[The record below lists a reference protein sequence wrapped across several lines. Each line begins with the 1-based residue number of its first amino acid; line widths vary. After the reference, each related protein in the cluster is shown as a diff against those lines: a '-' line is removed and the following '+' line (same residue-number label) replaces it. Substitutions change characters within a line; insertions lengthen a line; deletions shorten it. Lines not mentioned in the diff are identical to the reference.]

1 MRFVRSVLC
10 VLLVLTLSVGFA
22 VAEAE
27 DKYVV
32 DGEETVLI
40 DNGDF
45 RLYLTGEYSSIDGVN
60 GVSGDF
66 MSHLSCVVE
75 NNGDEEI
82 GSISYSGVI
91 NGWSLGSNYTMS
103 NVNGVRPGTKAK
115 TDIWFTTED
124 TEVTSYEDLETMELT
139 FEVKDEDYDTM
150 FEVSTGVVHFHA
162 TPEDAAAAVEETAV
176 EAEEETVV
184 EPEEETAV
192 EPEEAAS
199 DETPAAEQ
207 QASEPIILYSDDYE
221 TLEVGSRGDAVRDLQ
236 QALVDQGFL
245 SGGVDGIFGN
255 GTAGGVEAFQESAG
269 LEPTGIADAETQ
281 SKLFGGIDVRAALM
295 AEPWFANGG
304 SDTTLNALTF
314 GEDEVTI
321 TQLVFDGNGRH
332 VNAENAV
339 PYTLDESGLTITLLD
354 GSALELTCAASG
366 NRLVLGDGEYLS
378 ATQVDEG
385 LQGYW
390 VYYER
395 GSLPPLISYSEA
407 EYHVRFEDGMMAYE
421 HANTSALDDNEF
433 FYWGPYEDE
442 YTLGLG
448 AFETD
453 IREGDVF
460 SFNIIDG
467 SPVLLRYS
475 DVFTPTDEGF
485 PGPNGYPF

>member
-22 VAEAE
+22 VAEE
-27 DKYVV
+27 TKDKYVV

-40 DNGDF
+40 DSEGF
-45 RLYLTGEYSSIDGVN
+45 RLYLTGEYTATDDTN
-60 GVSGDF
+60 GNNGDF
-66 MSHLSCVVE
+66 MSYLSCVVE

-82 GSISYSGVI
+82 GYITYSGTI
-91 NGWSLGSNYTMS
+91 NGWSLGSNYTML
-103 NVNGVRPGTKAK
+103 NVEGLQPGAKAK
-115 TDIWFTTED
+115 TDIWFTTEI

-139 FEVKDEDYDTM
+139 FDVKDEDYFTM

-162 TPEDAAAAVEETAV
+162 TPKDAAAAVEETAV

-184 EPEEETAV
+184 EPEE
-192 EPEEAAS
+192 AAS
-199 DETPAAEQ
+199 DEAPAAEQ

-295 AEPWFANGG
+295 AEPWFSNGG

-314 GEDEVTI
+314 DEDEVTI
-321 TQLVFDGNGRH
+321 TQIVYAVGGNAVGRH
-332 VNAENAV
+332 VNSKNAV

-354 GSALELTCAASG
+354 GSALELTYAASG

-390 VYYER
+390 VYYDR
-395 GSLPPLISYSEA
+395 YNPYVSNFASDH
-407 EYHVRFEDGMMAYE
+407 HVHFEDGVMAYE
-421 HANTSALDDNEF
+421 YATISAYSSDEY
-433 FYWGPYEDE
+433 FYYGPYEGA

-448 AFETD
+448 KFETD
-453 IREGDVF
+453 IDVDEF
-460 SFNIIDG
+460 AFNIIDG
-467 SPVLLRYS
+467 SPVLLYY
-475 DVFTPTDEGF
+475 DQVCTPTDEGF
-485 PGPNGYPF
+485 PGRYGYRF

>member
-75 NNGDEEI
+75 NKGDEEI
-82 GSISYSGVI
+82 SSISYSGVI
-91 NGWSLGSNYTMS
+91 NGWSLGSSHVMS
-103 NVNGVRPGTKAK
+103 GTNGVRPGTKAK

-162 TPEDAAAAVEETAV
+162 TPEDAAAAEETAV

-184 EPEEETAV
+184 EPEE
-192 EPEEAAS
+192 AAS
-199 DETPAAEQ
+199 DEAPAAEQ

-354 GSALELTCAASG
+354 GSTLELTYAASG

-390 VYYER
+390 VYYDR
-395 GSLPPLISYSEA
+395 DNPYVANFASDH
-407 EYHVRFEDGMMAYE
+407 HVHFEDGVMEYEYATISAYSSDE
-421 HANTSALDDNEF
+421 Y
-433 FYWGPYEDE
+433 FYYGPYEGA

-453 IREGDVF
+453 MRHGDAF
-460 SFNIIDG
+460 AFNIIDG

-485 PGPNGYPF
+485 PGPNGYRF

>member
-1 MRFVRSVLC
+1 
-10 VLLVLTLSVGFA
+10 
-22 VAEAE
+22 
-27 DKYVV
+27 
-32 DGEETVLI
+32 
-40 DNGDF
+40 
-45 RLYLTGEYSSIDGVN
+45 
-60 GVSGDF
+60 
-66 MSHLSCVVE
+66 
-75 NNGDEEI
+75 
-82 GSISYSGVI
+82 
-91 NGWSLGSNYTMS
+91 MS

-162 TPEDAAAAVEETAV
+162 TPEDAAAAEETAV
-176 EAEEETVV
+176 EAEEETV
-184 EPEEETAV
+184 V

-354 GSALELTCAASG
+354 GSTLELTYAASG

-390 VYYER
+390 VYYDR
-395 GSLPPLISYSEA
+395 DNPYVANFASDH
-407 EYHVRFEDGMMAYE
+407 HVHFEDGVMEYEYATISAYSSDE
-421 HANTSALDDNEF
+421 Y
-433 FYWGPYEDE
+433 FYYGPYEGA

-453 IREGDVF
+453 MRHGDAF
-460 SFNIIDG
+460 AFNIIDG

-485 PGPNGYPF
+485 PGPNGYRF

>member
-162 TPEDAAAAVEETAV
+162 TPEDAAAAEETAV
-176 EAEEETVV
+176 EAEEETV
-184 EPEEETAV
+184 V

-354 GSALELTCAASG
+354 GSTLELTYAASG

-390 VYYER
+390 VYYDR
-395 GSLPPLISYSEA
+395 DNPYVANFASDH
-407 EYHVRFEDGMMAYE
+407 HVHFEDGVMEYEYATISAYSSDE
-421 HANTSALDDNEF
+421 Y
-433 FYWGPYEDE
+433 FYYGPYEGA

-453 IREGDVF
+453 MRHGDAF
-460 SFNIIDG
+460 AFNIIDG

-485 PGPNGYPF
+485 PGPNGYRF

>member
-162 TPEDAAAAVEETAV
+162 TPEDAAAAEETAV
-176 EAEEETVV
+176 EAEEETV
-184 EPEEETAV
+184 V

-354 GSALELTCAASG
+354 GSALELTYAASG

-390 VYYER
+390 VYYDR
-395 GSLPPLISYSEA
+395 DNPYVANFASDH
-407 EYHVRFEDGMMAYE
+407 HVHFEDGVMEYEYATISAYSSDE
-421 HANTSALDDNEF
+421 Y
-433 FYWGPYEDE
+433 FYYGPYEGA

-453 IREGDVF
+453 MRHGDAF
-460 SFNIIDG
+460 AFNIIDG

-485 PGPNGYPF
+485 PGPNGYRF

>member
-40 DNGDF
+40 DSEGF
-45 RLYLTGEYSSIDGVN
+45 RLYLTGEYTATDDTN
-60 GVSGDF
+60 GNNGDF
-66 MSHLSCVVE
+66 MSYLSCVVE

-82 GSISYSGVI
+82 GYITYSGTI
-91 NGWSLGSNYTMS
+91 NGWSLGSNYTML
-103 NVNGVRPGTKAK
+103 NVEGLQPGAKAK
-115 TDIWFTTED
+115 TDIWFTTEI

-139 FEVKDEDYDTM
+139 FDVKDEDYFTM

-184 EPEEETAV
+184 EPEE
-192 EPEEAAS
+192 AAS
-199 DETPAAEQ
+199 DEAPAAEQ

-314 GEDEVTI
+314 DEDEVTI
-321 TQLVFDGNGRH
+321 TQIVYAVGGNAVGRH
-332 VNAENAV
+332 VNSKNAV

-354 GSALELTCAASG
+354 GSALELTYAASG

-390 VYYER
+390 VYYDR
-395 GSLPPLISYSEA
+395 YNPYVSNFASDH
-407 EYHVRFEDGMMAYE
+407 HVHFEDGVMAYE
-421 HANTSALDDNEF
+421 YATISAYSSDEY
-433 FYWGPYEDE
+433 FYYGPYEGA

-448 AFETD
+448 KFETD
-453 IREGDVF
+453 IDVDEF
-460 SFNIIDG
+460 AFNIIDG
-467 SPVLLRYS
+467 SPVLLYY
-475 DVFTPTDEGF
+475 DQVCTPTDEGF
-485 PGPNGYPF
+485 PGRYGYRF

>member
-40 DNGDF
+40 DSEGF
-45 RLYLTGEYSSIDGVN
+45 RLYLTGEYTATDDTN
-60 GVSGDF
+60 GNNGDF
-66 MSHLSCVVE
+66 MSYLSCVVE

-82 GSISYSGVI
+82 GYITYSGTI
-91 NGWSLGSNYTMS
+91 NGWSLGSNYTML
-103 NVNGVRPGTKAK
+103 NVEGLQPGAKAK
-115 TDIWFTTED
+115 TDIWFTTEI
-124 TEVTSYEDLETMELT
+124 TEVASYEDLETMELT
-139 FEVKDEDYDTM
+139 FDVKDEDYFTM

-162 TPEDAAAAVEETAV
+162 TPKDAAAAVEETAV

-184 EPEEETAV
+184 EPEE
-192 EPEEAAS
+192 AAS
-199 DETPAAEQ
+199 DEAPAAEQ

-295 AEPWFANGG
+295 AEPWFSNGG

-314 GEDEVTI
+314 DEDEVTI
-321 TQLVFDGNGRH
+321 TQIVYAVGGNAVGRH
-332 VNAENAV
+332 VNSKNAV

-354 GSALELTCAASG
+354 GSALELTYAASG

-390 VYYER
+390 VYYDR
-395 GSLPPLISYSEA
+395 YNPYVSNFASDH
-407 EYHVRFEDGMMAYE
+407 HVHFEDGVMAYE
-421 HANTSALDDNEF
+421 YATISAYSSDEY
-433 FYWGPYEDE
+433 FYYGPYEGA

-448 AFETD
+448 KFETD
-453 IREGDVF
+453 IDVDEF
-460 SFNIIDG
+460 AFNIIDG
-467 SPVLLRYS
+467 SPVLLYY
-475 DVFTPTDEGF
+475 DQVCTPTDEGF
-485 PGPNGYPF
+485 PGRYGYRF

>member
-40 DNGDF
+40 DRDDF
-45 RLYLTGEYSSIDGVN
+45 RLYLTGEYESIDNMN
-60 GVSGDF
+60 GVSGNF
-66 MSHLSCVVE
+66 VSYLSCVVE
-75 NNGDEEI
+75 NKGDEEI

-91 NGWSLGSNYTMS
+91 NGWSLGSSHVMS
-103 NVNGVRPGTKAK
+103 STNGVRPGTKAK

-162 TPEDAAAAVEETAV
+162 TPEDAAATVEETAV
-176 EAEEETVV
+176 EPEEETVV
-184 EPEEETAV
+184 EPEE
-192 EPEEAAS
+192 AAS
-199 DETPAAEQ
+199 DEAPAAEQ

-221 TLEVGSRGDAVRDLQ
+221 TLEVGSRGDAVKDLQ

-245 SGGVDGIFGN
+245 DGAVDGIFGN

-332 VNAENAV
+332 VNAENAM

-354 GSALELTCAASG
+354 GSVMELTCAASG

-390 VYYER
+390 VYYDRE
-395 GSLPPLISYSEA
+395 STPLFPNHA
-407 EYHVRFEDGMMAYE
+407 ADFHVHFEDGMMAYE
-421 HANTSALDDNEF
+421 HANISAIDYNEY
-433 FYWGPYEDE
+433 FYYGPYEGE

-453 IREGDVF
+453 IKNGDVF

-485 PGPNGYPF
+485 PGRYGYRF